1 MGRCPT
7 ERGRPHNPARHPR
20 SRDHP
25 WTSRSSPR
33 PRTTGRAPSWS
44 ASSPTG
50 AQGRKLRRL
59 ANAASKLWNELNYER
74 RQRYFGARKQ
84 GLSERASLNYVDLED
99 TRKRMVPKYTC
110 VLGAA
115 AWEVERKNYE
125 AWSSFRGL
133 LKARSKG
140 KLPPW
145 IHPAPPGYWKDEE
158 TGRRK
163 LWIPVRHEMYTVDP
177 EAKVI
182 RIPRYNLRLRFA
194 EEVRWYGKQER
205 MEIWYDDA
213 RRAWYAS
220 IAVKVGAETTR
231 NGTKPRHIVQGGR
244 RSVEVAR
251 PKGDKVVGIDLGVN
265 ILASVVVGDGRAS
278 TSRGG

>member
-1 MGRCPT
+1 M
-7 ERGRPHNPARHPR
+7 
-20 SRDHP
+20 
-25 WTSRSSPR
+25 
-33 PRTTGRAPSWS
+33 
-44 ASSPTG
+44 
-50 AQGRKLRRL
+50 
-59 ANAASKLWNELNYER
+59 
-74 RQRYFGARKQ
+74 
-84 GLSERASLNYVDLED
+84 DLED